1 MNVNELKVRKHAVG
15 MISVPVDP
23 LSKERVN
30 RVLDIDN
37 FGTSKKLLNPCG
49 FPMNDIMAYE
59 NAQSESVAR
68 TILQRIN
75 VVKDTGLTQDGRS
88 IEEHFEDLCPASWS
102 SPAEYVR
109 YQKIVAEN
117 YYRRAESKAAAA
129 RLAKEDAQ
137 VAAVKDVQS
146 FDVSPE

>member
-1 MNVNELKVRKHAVG
+1 MLVNELKTRKHAVG

-23 LSKERVN
+23 LSKQRFN
-30 RVLDIDN
+30 RQLDIDN

-59 NAQSESVAR
+59 NAQSETVAR
-68 TILQRIN
+68 SILQRIN

-88 IEEHFEDLCPASWS
+88 IEEHFDDLCPVSWS

-109 YQKIVAEN
+109 YQKLVAEN
-117 YYRRAESKAAAA
+117 YYRRAESKAEAA
-129 RLAKEDAQ
+129 RLAKEAAQ
-137 VAAVKDVQS
+137 FAAVKDAQS
-146 FDVSPE
+146 INVNPE